1 MNDEKELT
9 NKVINSIHTNHVN
22 RSIFA
27 IGQGVQGKQN
37 TRKPNQTWNITMVS
51 TKGNSNEEQKGINKW

>member
-27 IGQGVQGKQN
+27 IGQGVQGTQN
-37 TRKPNQTWNITMVS
+37 AHKPNIYETLLWFQ
-51 TKGNSNEEQKGINKW
+51 QKVIQMKNKKE